1 MRVVLRSARQ
11 CRCAPDLAVLV
22 SASELL
28 IGNLVSRMS
37 TPDSVVPRN
46 NVTSQYGEMDA
57 YAPDMAG
64 SSAAVYEPDTVQAK
78 HRRGEAKEQRR
89 RKRRMQLA
97 AALIEAD
104 NDEIQQR
111 IDFLVN
117 VDPSSKELLNDD
129 SLLPKYA
136 KQSVMFHDAVNPTG
150 WQQYSRPVYVH
161 PPQSMRTLTQSYLG
175 MAGKLVGDDTEDL
188 HILDESTAAAP
199 EPTSVGEVAQ
209 NLLSINLPD
218 EELAPSMEKTWDT
231 VEKKAN
237 KRRPTL
243 RNASSLPAIPTV
255 DDLDNTQDLSLD
267 TTQIN
272 PETQSRSALLL
283 ARIRKSRIVSDSKAS
298 EGDMSVDLDDSQQD
312 NKPTDQPPET
322 QQGVEPERLEPP
334 VSHESTESSDPVS
347 GSVSDL
353 QGFRARVLK
362 SRPDRRRSSRRHSLA
377 VSGWPG
383 EVVPHELLQ
392 PAQPDNDPEVDE
404 KKTGSHGADGT
415 GNESMQAIAP
425 LLARRASSHHK
436 DLTFSKWTKR
446 KRGLRSLFP
455 FERRKPPS
463 QARMVQDEPM
473 LLLDI
478 SEDQPAT
485 TNTQT
490 ILTEPSPV
498 VDRNNTETFA
508 ASQPYQD
515 EELVGVSLQ
524 TPIVDQPSHLE
535 ASNPVHEPIPA
546 STKLPQNEMQHTV
559 SFEPNEVALPARAQR
574 ITFICIPP
582 PLEHMPREYPQT
594 AFYVPHGAFY
604 VDDRGVVLP
613 RNKTQNEAH
622 YELDF
627 GPVEVPAGIG
637 RRVLYPTTALFRNVL
652 VTRDEE
658 HEGWGFER
666 FTNALAYFSA
676 LHADDDDSDDEVPL
690 MDVRI
695 QTKEEQ
701 LARRRIHRE
710 RVRRKR
716 ARMERHRL
724 RELAK
729 RQGKRASVFGIPEE
743 SSESASDDVSTDY
756 SSFSSDESDPEQL
769 WKDDR
774 RPAGKLYGK
783 SLLAMA
789 NEYDNHKLSRVRFYG
804 QDHTKNAR
812 HSAPADG
819 LGGFH
824 NDTRE
829 RMTKVFGPHPRWMND
844 IARRDAEN
852 ATDQFKTLSVGGTPH
867 LGEREQT
874 DLLMEPGVQEG
885 IIFPSVHDAQEAEAR
900 AAEEADD
907 VAVAAWQDSSSDDE
921 PESDRK
927 STRFQPEKPRWE
939 AQEED
944 DLPLDQLRRRS
955 APVRAKP
962 PMDDSDDEQPL
973 GNRHRQAA
981 IIAENQALI
990 RQLMEENR
998 QVRMSLQMLTSA
1010 PYVMPW
1016 MPPQLPGQFA
1026 PMPHFDE
1033 DAPLLGDE
1041 VQDVGI
1047 MASNDSAALTHFGTT
1062 PMAQSKEYFDA
1073 MRSSMYSNEAPMPM
1087 DMKSGLGLTST
1098 YGTNGQAEQ
1107 AEGAA
1112 PFYDGAEDH
1121 YIPEDLGEEHWDA
1134 RLQPPWSQDEPAQ
1147 SEAMHGEYEQ
1157 GAYVSQSEHLYD
1169 QAWSQAQQEY
1179 EQEAYEREQYYA
1191 QDNDGQYHAYE
1202 QEQYA
1207 YPTDEQGE
1215 YAYNADEHG
1224 QYAYNTGEHGQY
1236 EYDANEHDR
1245 YAYNGGENG
1254 QYEYNRNEHDQY
1266 AYNAGEHGQ
1275 YEYNGNEHGEYAYNA
1290 DQLGQYA
1297 YHGDEHGQYAYNG
1310 EDGQHEYHGGEHG
1323 DHAGGY
1329 YDQQG
1334 EPAQYE
1340 GQDQYVSGYDTY
1352 GETYGQEALERQSS
1366 ESFPNP
1372 YPEHPADTYA
1382 GDYAPSQPWD
1392 AHALHREVSEWLAAP
1407 EEMRSASEIKGPR
1420 FEELVDLPRTS
1431 AAEQPT
1437 GHPATESDLL
1447 DLYSIEA
1454 S

>member
-1 MRVVLRSARQ
+1 M
-11 CRCAPDLAVLV
+11 
-22 SASELL
+22 SE
-28 IGNLVSRMS
+28 G
-37 TPDSVVPRN
+37 VVPRN
-46 NVTSQYGEMDA
+46 NVTSQYLKMDA

-64 SSAAVYEPDTVQAK
+64 PSDAMYEPDARQVK
-78 HRRGEAKEQRR
+78 HKRTEAKEHRR

-117 VDPSSKELLNDD
+117 VDPSSKELLNNY

-136 KQSVMFHDAVNPTG
+136 NQSIMFHGAIDASG
-150 WQQYSRPVYVH
+150 WQHYPRPVYVH
-161 PPQSMRTLTQSYLG
+161 PPQSMRSLTQSYLG
-175 MAGKLVGDDTEDL
+175 MAGKLVGDDSGDL

-199 EPTSVGEVAQ
+199 EPTSVEEVAQ

-218 EELAPSMEKTWDT
+218 EELAPSMEKTWDA
-231 VEKKAN
+231 VEEKAS
-237 KRRPTL
+237 KRRPQL
-243 RNASSLPAIPTV
+243 RNASSLPTIPTV
-255 DDLDNTQDLSLD
+255 DNLENSQDLSLD
-267 TTQIN
+267 TSQIN

-298 EGDMSVDLDDSQQD
+298 EGDVSADLDDSQQD
-312 NKPTDQPPET
+312 NKPVEQQET
-322 QQGVEPERLEPP
+322 QHDSGPERLEPP
-334 VSHESTESSDPVS
+334 VSHESIESSDPVS
-347 GSVSDL
+347 GSLSDL

-383 EVVPHELLQ
+383 EGASNELLQ
-392 PAQPDNDPEVDE
+392 SAQPESGPETYSGVTTLQLQRLARGGEDE
-404 KKTGSHGADGT
+404 NNNANHGADGT

-425 LLARRASSHHK
+425 LLARRASTHHK
-436 DLTFSKWTKR
+436 DLSSSKWTKR
-446 KRGLRSLFP
+446 KHGLRALFP

-473 LLLDI
+473 LLLDV
-478 SEDQPAT
+478 SEDQPGAT
-485 TNTQT
+485 NGHT
-490 ILTEPSPV
+490 ILTEPSPI
-498 VDRNNTETFA
+498 VDPKHTETFSA
-508 ASQPYQD
+508 PQPYQD
-515 EELVGVSLQ
+515 DELVGVSLQ
-524 TPIVDQPSHLE
+524 TPIVDQPPHLE
-535 ASNPVHEPIPA
+535 ASHPVHEPAPA
-546 STKLPQNEMQHTV
+546 SAKLPQYETQPTD
-559 SFEPNEVALPARAQR
+559 SFEPNEVAPPPRAQR
-574 ITFICIPP
+574 ITFICIPA

-652 VTRDEE
+652 VTRDED

-743 SSESASDDVSTDY
+743 SSESASDGVSTDY

-783 SLLAMA
+783 SLLGMA
-789 NEYDNHKLSRVRFYG
+789 NEYDSHKLSRVRFYG
-804 QDHTKNAR
+804 QDHTKNVR

-819 LGGFH
+819 LSGFH

-829 RMTKVFGPHPRWMND
+829 RMAKVFGPQPRWMSD
-844 IARRDAEN
+844 LARRDAEN
-852 ATDQFKTLSVGGTPH
+852 ATDQLKTLSVGGTPL
-867 LGEREQT
+867 LGEQEQT

-907 VAVAAWQDSSSDDE
+907 VAVAAWQDSSSSDEE
-921 PESDRK
+921 PEADRK
-927 STRFQPEKPRWE
+927 SARFQPEKPRWE

-962 PMDDSDDEQPL
+962 TMDDSDDEQPL

-1047 MASNDSAALTHFGTT
+1047 MASNDAAALTHYGTT
-1062 PMAQSKEYFDA
+1062 PVAQSKEYFDA
-1073 MRSSMYSNEAPMPM
+1073 MRSSMYSSEAPMPM
-1087 DMKSGLGLTST
+1087 DMNSGLGLMTT
-1098 YGTNGQAEQ
+1098 HDPNGQAEQ
-1107 AEGAA
+1107 ADGVA
-1112 PFYDGAEDH
+1112 PLYDGREDH
-1121 YIPEDLGEEHWDA
+1121 YIPEDLNEEHWDA
-1134 RLQPPWSQDEPAQ
+1134 HLGLPWSQEQPTR
-1147 SEAMHGEYEQ
+1147 SEAMHGENAQ
-1157 GAYVSQSEHLYD
+1157 GTHVNQDEGHHYD
-1169 QAWSQAQQEY
+1169 PAWSHSQHDY
-1179 EQEAYEREQYYA
+1179 EPEAYGHGQYYT
-1191 QDNDGQYHAYE
+1191 QGDDGQHYAYD

-1207 YPTDEQGE
+1207 YPT
-1215 YAYNADEHG
+1215 NEHG
-1224 QYAYNTGEHGQY
+1224 QYAYNAEEQEQYAYTGEQDQY
-1236 EYDANEHDR
+1236 AYDVNEHEQYAYHAGEQR
-1245 YAYNGGENG
+1245 GYAYNG
-1254 QYEYNRNEHDQY
+1254 NEHDQY
-1266 AYNAGEHGQ
+1266 AYQTGEQ
-1275 YEYNGNEHGEYAYNA
+1275 EQYAYNA
-1290 DQLGQYA
+1290 DELGQYA
-1297 YHGDEHGQYAYNG
+1297 YQDEHETYAYTGKDGQYGYNADEHVDHGD
-1310 EDGQHEYHGGEHG
+1310 
-1323 DHAGGY
+1323 GY
-1329 YDQQG
+1329 YDQQN

-1340 GQDQYVSGYDTY
+1340 WENQHPNGYNAY
-1352 GETYGQEALERQSS
+1352 GEANGEETMRRNST

-1372 YPEHPADTYA
+1372 YPEQSAAAYP
-1382 GDYAPSQPWD
+1382 GELAPQPWD

-1407 EEMRSASEIKGPR
+1407 ELRTAADIKGPR
-1420 FEELVDLPRTS
+1420 FEELADLSHTEQG
-1431 AAEQPT
+1431 ATAQPT
-1437 GHPATESDLL
+1437 AESDLL
-1447 DLYSIEA
+1447 DLYSTEM
-1454 S
+1454 